1 MHNQKLLSAFLFLC
15 IVAPIG
21 ITYSLLQC
29 EKYQVKKTI
38 KWRMIAGMDKSGLV
52 LLKFSKEEAE
62 TQLEWEH
69 SREFEYKGRMYDVVE
84 KSVHGDT
91 IWYRCWPDDEETK
104 LNLQLNE
111 LVASAMGKNPVS
123 KDSRDRLN
131 NFLKSLYCSDHSD
144 KNLLANNAKEISPFH
159 FSSDYSSF
167 CFSPPTPPP
176 EIA

>member
-1 MHNQKLLSAFLFLC
+1 MRKLTAIFLFFCL
-15 IVAPIG
+15 VAPFFG
-21 ITYSLLQC
+21 TYGWLKM
-29 EKYQVKKTI
+29 EKRKVKKTI
-38 KWRMIAGMDKSGLV
+38 KWRMIAGMDKSELV
-52 LLKFSKEEAE
+52 LLKFTNEEAE

-69 SREFEYKGRMYDVVE
+69 SREFEYNGQMYDVVE

-111 LVASAMGKNPVS
+111 LVASAMGKNPVN

-131 NFLKSLYCSDHSD
+131 NFLKSLYCSDSSD
-144 KNLLANNAKEISPFH
+144 KNLLANNAKKISPFH
-159 FSSDYSSF
+159 FSSDYSSIR
-167 CFSPPTPPP
+167 FSPPAPPP